1 MLASD
6 HRSGGLATASRA
18 GLRRSGVT
26 ERITRLYSKFD
37 AVLRGARLYV
47 HAIYAHAIYAHAM
60 ARLAADARPSPDL
73 TEAGD
78 AGLAI
83 ACTSSRHHIP
93 GAQ

>member
-1 MLASD
+1 MLVSD

-37 AVLRGARLYV
+37 AALRGARLYV
-47 HAIYAHAIYAHAM
+47 HAIYAHAM
-60 ARLAADARPSPDL
+60 ARLAADARPSPNL